1 MSTQENYDDLDF
13 DPVALREKYR
23 LERDKKT
30 TRRWQRAIHR
40 S

>member
-23 LERDKKT
+23 LEREKNYAKMAT
-30 TRRWQRAIHR
+30 SNT
-40 S
+40 